1 MMRLFNIRE
10 GFSEGDDKLPMRFFQ
25 PKTDGILSKTKLD
38 PAKFEQAKKYYYSLM
53 GWDAQTGIPLPE
65 KLEDLGIPS
74 I

>member
-1 MMRLFNIRE
+1 
-10 GFSEGDDKLPMRFFQ
+10 MRFFQ

-65 KLEDLGIPS
+65 KIEDLGIPS